1 MVASAKTTAGE
12 TGARRCRLTFVL
24 FAPGLERHVVS
35 RRDGHRDR
43 RQAAPRTRASAA
55 RHTRREG
62 PRREGMIRHRH
73 WREHESKPNGAAAP
87 CRRLRRQHIPYCY
100 PTVAAGVGR
109 RSPNTAVRSPPRTSG
124 EPGDQFSLAQ
134 ASGRPRSCAFSISAD
149 TREGGRRHEGKYPRR
164 MLARA
169 LPRGA
174 AIHPYTS
181 VHRWHT
187 KLNTSV
193 PSLTD

>member
-1 MVASAKTTAGE
+1 MQDVISRRGGE
-12 TGARRCRLTFVL
+12 ADERLT
-24 FAPGLERHVVS
+24 APVGGADAGIGSAGSDTRS
-35 RRDGHRDR
+35 RNTT
-43 RQAAPRTRASAA
+43 PR
-55 RHTRREG
+55 
-62 PRREGMIRHRH
+62 
-73 WREHESKPNGAAAP
+73 
-87 CRRLRRQHIPYCY
+87 RRLRRQHTPYCY

-109 RSPNTAVRSPPRTSG
+109 RSLNTAVRSPPRTSG

-181 VHRWHT
+181 VHMVCAWLRAAASQQR
-187 KLNTSV
+187 TSV
-193 PSLTD
+193 SL

>member
-1 MVASAKTTAGE
+1 MASRASASYAPTWRCKNSSATWYCSPH
-12 TGARRCRLTFVL
+12 GAC
-24 FAPGLERHVVS
+24 S
-35 RRDGHRDR
+35 RARQPADGHRDR

-62 PRREGMIRHRH
+62 PRREVMIRHRH
-73 WREHESKPNGAAAP
+73 WRESGSEPDGAAAP
-87 CRRLRRQHIPYCY
+87 RRRLRRQHIPYCY
-100 PTVAAGVGR
+100 PTVATGAGR
-109 RSPNTAVRSPPRTSG
+109 RSLNTVVRSPPRTSG

-181 VHRWHT
+181 VHT
-187 KLNTSV
+187 LF
-193 PSLTD
+193 

>member
-1 MVASAKTTAGE
+1 
-12 TGARRCRLTFVL
+12 
-24 FAPGLERHVVS
+24 
-35 RRDGHRDR
+35 
-43 RQAAPRTRASAA
+43 
-55 RHTRREG
+55 
-62 PRREGMIRHRH
+62 
-73 WREHESKPNGAAAP
+73 
-87 CRRLRRQHIPYCY
+87 
-100 PTVAAGVGR
+100 VAAGAGR
-109 RSPNTAVRSPPRTSG
+109 RSLNTAVRSPPRTSG

-181 VHRWHT
+181 VHGGGGTTVTDMRPVARDGCPVNRDAPAISQRLRVRGRAIDRWKANGVSYT
-187 KLNTSV
+187 LVPVRTAEGTDFLFGSRSKINTSSGISRYTHTHTHRSR
-193 PSLTD
+193 PLRQSRMPRRRRWA